1 MSSFMQLLHEAREE
15 NKIKTEKLDT
25 VLNDLS
31 KTDSK
36 DIDLFSMNEEKHIE
50 PLIEEEV
57 KPEKVM
63 SIGDKIIQTSANALL
78 CKSLK
83 GSGASKRLA
92 KAISVR
98 KHITPQQLKKAF
110 NIQSRVK
117 PAHHNYQLVGGDA
130 MMQLKTLLESGTTLG
145 VALETIYKD

>member
-1 MSSFMQLLHEAREE
+1 MSSFMQLLQEAREE
-15 NKIKTEKLDT
+15 NKIKTEKLDN
-25 VLNDLS
+25 VFDDLS
-31 KTDSK
+31 KSEPK
-36 DIDLFSMNEEKHIE
+36 DIDLFSMNEEEHIE
-50 PLIEEEV
+50 TEIEDI
-57 KPEKVM
+57 KPTEFV
-63 SIGDKIIQTSANALL
+63 SIGDKIIQISANALL
-78 CKSLK
+78 AKSLK

-98 KHITPQQLKKAF
+98 KHITPHQLKKAF